1 MHRLP
6 RWLSAC
12 ALLALSIGCYH
23 ATIETGATPSAEVI
37 SKSFA
42 SGWIFGLVPPSTV
55 STAAKCPA
63 GAAKVETQ
71 LSFVNQLVSLLTL
84 GIYTPM
90 AIKVTCA
97 AAGTGAAPN
106 RAPIEPSARRARPD
120 EAVGADT
127 VSVAAPPTPP
137 GMHWIASVS
146 QRVYFPATCAAAL
159 KLPEGDRLYYD
170 TEDGPKSAGFKRG
183 PGC

>member
-1 MHRLP
+1 MHALP
-6 RWLSAC
+6 RWLSAF

-23 ATIETGATPSAEVI
+23 ATIETGASPSAEVI

-42 SGWIFGLVPPSTV
+42 SGWIYGLVPPSTV

-97 AAGTGAAPN
+97 AG
-106 RAPIEPSARRARPD
+106 
-120 EAVGADT
+120 
-127 VSVAAPPTPP
+127 
-137 GMHWIASVS
+137 
-146 QRVYFPATCAAAL
+146 
-159 KLPEGDRLYYD
+159 
-170 TEDGPKSAGFKRG
+170 G
-183 PGC
+183 PGGASITGPDRAIGTTPET

>member
-6 RWLSAC
+6 RGAFAF
-12 ALLALSIGCYH
+12 ALLAVSIGCYH
-23 ATIETGATPSAEVI
+23 ATIETGASPSAEVI
-37 SKSFA
+37 NKSFA

-97 AAGTGAAPN
+97 AASPGSASRPTPAERSAPL
-106 RAPIEPSARRARPD
+106 AKP
-120 EAVGADT
+120 EAV
-127 VSVAAPPTPP
+127 PP
-137 GMHWIASVS
+137 GMNWIASVS
-146 QRVYFPATCAAAL
+146 QKLYYRATCAAGL
-159 KLPEGDRLYYD
+159 KLPEADRLYFAD
-170 TEDGPKSAGFKRG
+170 EETATNAGFKRSVA
-183 PGC
+183 C